1 MVLLFQKYAHETTE
15 EELQRVI
22 GSDTIIHRAYTTLD
36 QFNWTENEL
45 ATYEELKRIY
55 MDNKAAISQEIY
67 AAKNRGIEK
76 EKMQN
81 SKISIASRVWNW
93 SDHSGYW
100 FAKEQKKI
108 HRRTFRSQFLT

>member
-1 MVLLFQKYAHETTE
+1 MQHLMGKNLTLEQAGDIDTSQKA
-15 EELQRVI
+15 Q
-22 GSDTIIHRAYTTLD
+22 
-36 QFNWTENEL
+36 

-81 SKISIASRVWNW
+81 SKISIASRVWN
-93 SDHSGYW
+93 
-100 FAKEQKKI
+100 
-108 HRRTFRSQFLT
+108 